1 MDSYIYIID
10 DLAFFLTGILFL
22 YFLCYPPLHI
32 SDISHTLKL
41 KKISLRHPYSW
52 KQSPSRFIWER
63 ITLRIHHIQR
73 SISRYHQFRQ
83 RTLRLG
89 SYPAWYCPYSV
100 PTTVGQDLWRLWC
113 RNTGNPATYTRKR
126 LQGISFQISSDAWW
140 NKKQPA
146 QGRQYAIRVII
157 QFAWNQYGYWSGMV
171 TEKPEKVPK
180 PISNGSYFDRTYIS
194 TICRKPLFT
203 ANPIR
208 PLLIGNAPKNDLLF
222 APLSIRRELGFLNRI
237 MQLLIPSP
245 LKLCIFVGIYALLM
259 TAYNWTSSLGWW
271 SILFGFIH
279 CIQSGDSGLSGRRQK
294 KEKTL
299 NMEKKNT

>member
-1 MDSYIYIID
+1 MIWHSSLQGFCFY
-10 DLAFFLTGILFL
+10 TFL
-22 YFLCYPPLHI
+22 YYPPLHI

-89 SYPAWYCPYSV
+89 SYPAWYCPHSV
-100 PTTVGQDLWRLWC
+100 PTTVGQDLRRLWC

-140 NKKQPA
+140 NKKQPV

-171 TEKPEKVPK
+171 TEKPEKFQNQYWAKVIPAEYIHWLPAGRNCIL
-180 PISNGSYFDRTYIS
+180 PIRSGLPLSETYPENDFLLAPFHIWGKLEFLQPDRTTIDTFS
-194 TICRKPLFT
+194 T
-203 ANPIR
+203 
-208 PLLIGNAPKNDLLF
+208 
-222 APLSIRRELGFLNRI
+222 
-237 MQLLIPSP
+237 
-245 LKLCIFVGIYALLM
+245 
-259 TAYNWTSSLGWW
+259 
-271 SILFGFIH
+271 
-279 CIQSGDSGLSGRRQK
+279 
-294 KEKTL
+294 
-299 NMEKKNT
+299 